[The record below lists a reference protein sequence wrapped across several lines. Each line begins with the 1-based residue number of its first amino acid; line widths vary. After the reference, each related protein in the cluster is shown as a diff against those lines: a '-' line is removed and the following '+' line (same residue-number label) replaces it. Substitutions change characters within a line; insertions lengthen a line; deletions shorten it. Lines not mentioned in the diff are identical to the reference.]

1 MPQPGDVVDEFDVIV
16 IGGGP
21 AGENV
26 PGRCTVQGLSV
37 ALVEAE
43 LVGGE
48 CSYWAC
54 IPSKTLLR
62 PGEVLAAAR
71 RVPGAREAVTG
82 PVDAD
87 AALAR
92 RTEIVGDWDD
102 SGQAEWVADQGA
114 ELVRG
119 HGRLAGERSVEVET
133 PDGVRRLTAG
143 RAVVLATGT
152 KAAVP
157 PVPGLREAGPWDSRG
172 VTSAER
178 VPRRLV
184 VLGGGVVGV
193 EMGQAMRRLGAEE
206 VTIVEGGPHLM
217 GREEPFAGE
226 AVQQAFEDEGIIVK
240 TGARA
245 ARVEREQADGP
256 VTVELENGD
265 RVTADEILAATGR
278 KPATEELGVDTV
290 GLEPGKY
297 VAVDDQLRAKG
308 VDGNWLYAIGDCNGR
323 ALLTHMG
330 KYQGRIAAD
339 HIAGRDVAD
348 RADPG
353 IIPRVVFTDPQV
365 AAVGLTEKEARD
377 QVADVR
383 VVRIPLENVP
393 AASTHGEG
401 ITGFAQLV
409 VDESRGVV
417 IGATFVGPDV
427 AELLHSA
434 TVAIVGEVPLTDL
447 WHAVASFPTL
457 SEAWLKLLEEYGL

>member
-1 MPQPGDVVDEFDVIV
+1 MDEFDVIV
-16 IGGGP
+16 VGGGP

-62 PGEVLAAAR
+62 PGEVVAAAR

-82 PVDAD
+82 SIDAD

-92 RTEIVGDWDD
+92 RTEIVGDWHDD
-102 SGQAEWVADQGA
+102 SQAKWVADQGA

-119 HGRLAGERSVEVET
+119 HGRLAGERTVEVDT
-133 PDGVRRLTAG
+133 DGGARRLSAR
-143 RAVVLATGT
+143 RAVVLATGS
-152 KAAVP
+152 KSAIP
-157 PVPGLREAGPWDSRG
+157 PVPGLREAGPWDSRA
-172 VTSAER
+172 VTSAKR
-178 VPRRLV
+178 IPRRLV

-206 VTIVEGGPHLM
+206 VTIVEGGPHLL

-226 AVQQAFEDEGIIVK
+226 ELRSAFESEGISVV
-240 TGARA
+240 TGTRA
-245 ARVEREQADGP
+245 ARVERDAPGGP
-256 VTVELENGD
+256 VTVELEGG
-265 RVTADEILAATGR
+265 RRFTADEILAATGR
-278 KPATEELGVDTV
+278 RPATDDVGLDTV
-290 GLEPGKY
+290 GLEPGRY
-297 VAVDDQLRAKG
+297 VAVDDQLRARG
-308 VDGNWLYAIGDCNGR
+308 VDDHWLYAIGDCNGR

-348 RADPG
+348 RADDG
-353 IIPRVVFTDPQV
+353 IVPRVVFTDPQV
-365 AAVGLTEKEARD
+365 AAVGLTEQQARKRGRN
-377 QVADVR
+377 VR
-383 VVRIPLENVP
+383 AVRIPLESIP

-401 ITGFAQLV
+401 ITGTAQLV
-409 VDESRGVV
+409 VDEAAGVV
-417 IGATFVGPDV
+417 IGATFTGPDM
-427 AELLHSA
+427 ADLIHSA
-434 TVAIVGEVPLTDL
+434 TVAIVGRVPLTDL
-447 WHAVASFPTL
+447 WHAVASFPSR
-457 SEAWLKLLEEYGL
+457 SEVWLHLLQEYGL